1 VFERPDTPRPS
12 ARDLGTTG
20 RRVAFAARVHR
31 VSLDR
36 SNASPRPCPR
46 VYKFV
51 SDLHFYVTGSVD
63 ENEIILATVLNG
75 FYDSVSLLLRGVLE
89 KRTVLENLDL
99 VLLTLDEI
107 VDGGLILETDANV
120 IANRVSM
127 RGADGDTPLT
137 EQSFSQALASAKEQ
151 LTKNLLR

>member
-1 VFERPDTPRPS
+1 M
-12 ARDLGTTG
+12 
-20 RRVAFAARVHR
+20 
-31 VSLDR
+31 
-36 SNASPRPCPR
+36 
-46 VYKFV
+46 YKFV